1 MSKDEYMAALKNNIQ
16 ALTVDE
22 QNEALQYYYDYF
34 EEAGDDQKVI
44 EELGDPE
51 VLAKSII
58 ERFANAVVN
67 VKKEEKGEE
76 EDSKSQSYY
85 AYDALF
91 YSFDKSK
98 VKNIEFSF
106 GAAEVV
112 VIAGDTYSVETR
124 GILKENL
131 LCRVDTEGTFVVK
144 NLKKLNGLNFWSHER
159 VSRIV
164 PRILITLP
172 AIAKVEKF
180 STAIGAGSLEAR
192 NVNISCN
199 RGKIDVGAGNCVFK
213 NLAAGNMN
221 IRCGMGN
228 IKIEGSIVGKNN
240 IDCGMG
246 CVKLELSGSPSDYS
260 YDAKVG
266 LGDFKF
272 NKERKSGVCQ
282 SYSDVRK
289 DNHFSVNCGMGTVN
303 ISIGGSK

>member
-1 MSKDEYMAALKNNIQ
+1 MSKEEYMTALKNNIQ

-67 VKKEEKGEE
+67 VKNEEKDEE
-76 EDSKSQSYY
+76 KDTESQTSF
-85 AYDALF
+85 AYDGLYYNFEKA
-91 YSFDKSK
+91 K

-112 VIAGDTYSVETR
+112 VIPGNSYSVETR

-164 PRILITLP
+164 PRILITVP
-172 AIAKVEKF
+172 ANANVEKF
-180 STAIGAGSLEAR
+180 TTAIGAGSLEAR

-199 RGKIDVGAGNCVFK
+199 RGKIDVGAGNCVLK
-213 NLAAGNMN
+213 NLFASNMN

-228 IKIEGSIVGKNN
+228 IKIEGSISGDKN

-246 CVKLELSGSPSDYS
+246 SVKLQLEGNSADYS

-272 NKERKSGVCQ
+272 NKDRKSGVCQ
-282 SYSDVRK
+282 SYSDMRK